1 MSRRQ
6 VASDIFLAI
15 ADPTRRELLALLRE
29 GEQPVKTLAAHFD
42 TTLSAVSQQIRVLRD
57 AGLVE
62 ARQAGR
68 ERLYRIN
75 AEPLREVADWVHHYE
90 TFWGEKLDAL
100 AKYLAEE
107 SNEEETEG
115 GEL

>member
-6 VASDIFLAI
+6 VTSDVFLAI

-42 TTLSAVSQQIRVLRD
+42 TTLSAVSQQIGVLRE

-62 ARQAGR
+62 ARQQGR
-68 ERLYRIN
+68 ERFYRLN
-75 AEPLREVADWVHHYE
+75 AEPLREVADWVRRYE
-90 TFWGEKLDAL
+90 TFWGEALDAL

-107 SNEEETEG
+107 ADAEG
-115 GEL
+115 EKL